1 MGSQDEEAEE
11 QIVDEHEDANKT
23 KYMDKDGTG
32 PRIWTGRRIR
42 KSSEMRM
49 RTDTKMTVR
58 TERKM
63 KGTVT
68 GFPPSLAAYGERRR
82 SYS

>member
-1 MGSQDEEAEE
+1 MGSQDDEEAEE

-23 KYMDKDGTG
+23 KDKAMDKDEAG

-42 KSSEMRM
+42 KSLDMRM
-49 RTDTKMTVR
+49 RTET
-58 TERKM
+58 KM